1 MLRFASV
8 EILLILPL
16 SMAIPL
22 SDLHVASDFVSPPT
36 QNANRRPSIP
46 SVSSM
51 HDDRYNTLQFPR
63 YRKALSIP
71 LDAHQLAYL
80 GRNPLPTLP
89 LLAKVRQ
96 CCTRFT
102 DKLPNHIPPQLLSSV
117 WHVGTESFRIPGVVV
132 AFVGGVAIKG
142 ARWLIWSKLIIP
154 QISRP
159 EYQVLALLTIL

>member
-1 MLRFASV
+1 
-8 EILLILPL
+8 
-16 SMAIPL
+16 MAIPL
-22 SDLHVASDFVSPPT
+22 SDLHVASEFVSPPI

-51 HDDRYNTLQFPR
+51 HDDRNNTLQFPR

-80 GRNPLPTLP
+80 DRNPLPTLP
-89 LLAKVRQ
+89 LVAKLRR

-102 DKLPNHIPPQLLSSV
+102 DKLLNHIPPQLLSGVSYD
-117 WHVGTESFRIPGVVV
+117 GTEGSRITGVVV
-132 AFVGGVAIKG
+132 TFVGVALKGV
-142 ARWLIWSKLIIP
+142 RWLLLSKHFTS

-159 EYQVLALLTIL
+159 EYHIPALLTRV